1 MPARKNEKWS
11 SNERGEVEAAVSTEH
26 YRWLRKVSAARN
38 VGAMGAK
45 LSVRMFGSLCLK
57 NSKDAWQSFPYGFRT
72 ALAG

>member
-1 MPARKNEKWS
+1 M
-11 SNERGEVEAAVSTEH
+11 
-26 YRWLRKVSAARN
+26 SA
-38 VGAMGAK
+38 AMGAK